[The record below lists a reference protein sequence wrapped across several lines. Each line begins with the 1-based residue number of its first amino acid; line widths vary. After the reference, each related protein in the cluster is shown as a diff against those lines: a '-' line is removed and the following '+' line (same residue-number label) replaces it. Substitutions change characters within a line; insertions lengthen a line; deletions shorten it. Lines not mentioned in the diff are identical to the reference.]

1 MAQIYITTNE
11 FKNIPKNILNNI
23 DKMGM
28 DEDSLLTDLEGE
40 YFNALFQVN
49 EENFNLCGKKVG
61 FLTGDVGRIKSNKK
75 EYFISERYGLKYN
88 YSPTFGWL
96 YIFNDIQKEKSGGY
110 DAAIVFY
117 TKKKLTIKEVIKNL
131 KNGIKSCRFN
141 Y

>member
-1 MAQIYITTNE
+1 
-11 FKNIPKNILNNI
+11 
-23 DKMGM
+23 MGM

-49 EENFNLCGKKVG
+49 EENFNLCGKKIG
-61 FLTGDVGRIKSNKK
+61 FLTGVDGSTKSNKK
-75 EYFISERYGLKYN
+75 EYFISERHRLSSN
-88 YSPTFGWL
+88 HSPLFGWL
-96 YIFNDIQKEKSGGY
+96 YIFNAVQKKESGGY